1 MRRRIQLFHGDV
13 PPYNLG
19 CISRGLPDWNCFK
32 TPLDVHDILHYQS
45 ISLQCNQSLYPH
57 PPSAMTMLVFLAGS
71 PDMAL
76 DLWSPPQPPK
86 GKAMLDNVVLD
97 PSFHLRL
104 LLRLLNGEFLDLF
117 RYTLEHLHYLSSDVD
132 VDAPGIPGWKSWY
145 GVGPVI
151 PSKAA
156 GDDSDVDAPGIPGWN
171 PHAGVGPVIPSAA
184 PSKVVKR
191 DSDVDVPGIPGWKPI
206 YGVGPAIPSQT
217 SER

>member
-1 MRRRIQLFHGDV
+1 
-13 PPYNLG
+13 
-19 CISRGLPDWNCFK
+19 
-32 TPLDVHDILHYQS
+32 
-45 ISLQCNQSLYPH
+45 
-57 PPSAMTMLVFLAGS
+57 MTMLVFLAGS

-217 SER
+217 SERDEENAGIPGWKPWYGVGPVVPSQTAESDAGIPGWKPVYGVGPIVTASPNSAHD